1 MCVDECDDA
10 LLATRGWKGWR
21 HRHHKHGCEHT
32 VAHVHSDTHTH
43 TLVNVEAVELFLKR
57 GRHTSLSGIMQIA
70 QLMQQSPS
78 FPHLCIWSP
87 VCLLWPTSNSC
98 YTHFLL
104 QCVCLCVTMC
114 AWMTS
119 SGKQWFPQ
127 PVTRS
132 QTPTGISVHL
142 PVSFFKLCCTPGCG
156 EGAERHFVFVFSA
169 HVCMYERTCMHIWLV
184 LGVYYSIFVS
194 KTTMCVCSCVSER

>member
-1 MCVDECDDA
+1 MYLEPC
-10 LLATRGWKGWR
+10 LP
-21 HRHHKHGCEHT
+21 T
-32 VAHVHSDTHTH
+32 VAH
-43 TLVNVEAVELFLKR
+43 
-57 GRHTSLSGIMQIA
+57 QQ
-70 QLMQQSPS
+70 QLLYT
-78 FPHLCIWSP
+78 FPPP
-87 VCLLWPTSNSC
+87 V
-98 YTHFLL
+98 
-104 QCVCLCVTMC
+104 CVCLCVTMC

-132 QTPTGISVHL
+132 RTPTGISVHL

-169 HVCMYERTCMHIWLV
+169 HVYMYERTCMHILLV

-194 KTTMCVCSCVSER
+194 KTTTCVCVLVFQRDGGSLRSKCFSRLLLVPSYCKQLCHY